1 MLISCIVLTR
11 NHREDLSET
20 LTSVLSQR
28 QRSSALNAAVAPIVP
43 WSVEIVCID
52 SSDDPVDE
60 AAIDAPLRLLPPDTV
75 RSFSLQLRRQYPP
88 QGVYPAM
95 NLAVSVA
102 RGEWLIFMN
111 AGDVFHDDT
120 SLDRLLSAA
129 ETCRHQQGFPP
140 RLAFGQ
146 AWIVP
151 ERGRGPRW
159 LVPDPSVRRIRRWL
173 RCFLPNHQT
182 VLVRGDWARAHP
194 FRLDAPHSADRAWLR
209 QALAPP
215 ANYVYLP
222 EPVSVFR
229 LGGLSSGLPNRRTLR
244 LRLQEPSR
252 TRWEKAAEVIKH
264 LLRPAAPWYPQLM
277 RCKSV
282 AVGLLCR

>member
-1 MLISCIVLTR
+1 
-11 NHREDLSET
+11 
-20 LTSVLSQR
+20 
-28 QRSSALNAAVAPIVP
+28 
-43 WSVEIVCID
+43 
-52 SSDDPVDE
+52 
-60 AAIDAPLRLLPPDTV
+60 
-75 RSFSLQLRRQYPP
+75 
-88 QGVYPAM
+88 M
-95 NLAVSVA
+95 NLGVSMA

-120 SLDRLLSAA
+120 SLDRLFMAA
-129 ETCRHQQGFPP
+129 ESCRHEQGLPP

-173 RCFLPNHQT
+173 RCLLPNHQT

-215 ANYVYLP
+215 ATYVYLP
-222 EPVSVFR
+222 EPVAVFR
-229 LGGLSSGLPNRRTLR
+229 LGGLSSGLPNRRTLP

-252 TRWEKAAEVIKH
+252 TRWEKVAEVVKY
-264 LLRPAAPWYPQLM
+264 LLRPAAPWYPLLM
-277 RCKSV
+277 RYKS
-282 AVGLLCR
+282 AALGLLCR